1 MSCPLIFPE
10 FLPDISLPVLDSASM
25 SLILFT
31 IQAKPV
37 MKWKY
42 IINLPIIPS
51 FRGNSLLTIKAVKAG
66 TMPTIL

>member
-1 MSCPLIFPE
+1 
-10 FLPDISLPVLDSASM
+10 M

-51 FRGNSLLTIKAVKAG
+51 FRGNILLTIKVVKMG
-66 TMPTIL
+66 MIPTIL